1 MAADPPEPPPPK
13 DIDIFDIR
21 GGGGGH
27 DLSAAIELLIFFFL
41 FVKKKPLAFSW
52 VSVFSV
58 IVTITSGR
66 RTMCGRRPT
75 TASIVFI
82 LIGRCWR
89 WRYRPTA
96 TSTATLF
103 ISTTSIWCA
112 AWWIHFNFY
121 CLELLALSSI
131 WRRKKI
137 FVNNKCEVMFW
148 HNVIWLVSLR
158 ASFHSLRPKTSA
170 FFPFILYYFFLLK
183 AHCVSSWV
191 FFRFIRLSCVHNF
204 RTFSHRFYTF
214 TIVSTVTA
222 SVHL

>member
-1 MAADPPEPPPPK
+1 
-13 DIDIFDIR
+13 
-21 GGGGGH
+21 
-27 DLSAAIELLIFFFL
+27 
-41 FVKKKPLAFSW
+41 
-52 VSVFSV
+52 
-58 IVTITSGR
+58 
-66 RTMCGRRPT
+66 MCGRWPT

-82 LIGRCWR
+82 LIGRSWR

-158 ASFHSLRPKTSA
+158 ASFLSLCGQKLAHSSPSFYII
-170 FFPFILYYFFLLK
+170 FFFIKSTLCLFVGVLDLLDYR
-183 AHCVSSWV
+183 ACTIFGRFAIDFIPSRSCLLSPL
-191 FFRFIRLSCVHNF
+191 RFIFKVVLFYVKIHNEMF
-204 RTFSHRFYTF
+204 
-214 TIVSTVTA
+214 
-222 SVHL
+222 